1 MIWFDFIPPTKSP
14 DSIVPGIIGGVR
26 NEKNPQGLWITCVA
40 TPLFMGIEGYPLE
53 CSPPGNKAPKEVM
66 VNTAL
71 IRPSFQAGVC
81 GLGTLKFPWF
91 MVNVGW
97 HLFSKEWHSWPR
109 ICRERGHR
117 YLFWGQGG
125 VGRRRSSKGLCLQ
138 LRVVIYA
145 KSRCRHVIFSEQKII
160 MEIH

>member
-1 MIWFDFIPPTKSP
+1 MFFFFPKPRFFSVFLETQLDKWFDLISSLQQKVLTPLFQELLE
-14 DSIVPGIIGGVR
+14 GVSSER
-26 NEKNPQGLWITCVA
+26 NPQGLWITCVA

-53 CSPPGNKAPKEVM
+53 CSPPGNKAPKLSDGKYRSGK
-66 VNTAL
+66 AFF
-71 IRPSFQAGVC
+71 PGGVC

-97 HLFSKEWHSWPR
+97 HLLSKEWHSWPR

-138 LRVVIYA
+138 Y
-145 KSRCRHVIFSEQKII
+145 
-160 MEIH
+160 